1 MLFGLGVYLSLNRGA
16 CWCFLSGPW
25 LDGGDNDDEVDGD
38 CDDDS
43 AVDSDDNDEN
53 EDENE
58 EVSYPA
64 RWSFPF
70 ILEPLLWSSIFS
82 KSREHTNIEQ
92 SNCT

>member
-1 MLFGLGVYLSLNRGA
+1 MLFGLGVYLSLTRGA

-53 EDENE
+53 EDEVVTQLNDL
-58 EVSYPA
+58 S
-64 RWSFPF
+64 
-70 ILEPLLWSSIFS
+70 PLYWDQEYTPRRALPWP
-82 KSREHTNIEQ
+82 REK
-92 SNCT
+92 